1 MSQARGAPNLH
12 DSILRM
18 PFGHNTLTHRHAPRR
33 FGTPRIA
40 RADRH
45 PPMPTP
51 PEPGALTLFP
61 AATSL
66 TTNPY
71 PPPVSAPSRLE
82 SVCDR
87 LRLVIQLSAR
97 EIFNARAR
105 RAQGRKSAETGARS
119 GKNPGPER
127 SRCFSAGTAGWNRGT
142 DRGRGY
148 SVTPSGNESRDLGRW
163 PQNVRGRSLV
173 PAADGGVKSRPL
185 PLTQP
190 SAPGGG
196 EGEGCAALPRAAY
209 LRRQR
214 HGLWR

>member
-51 PEPGALTLFP
+51 PETR
-61 AATSL
+61 SSH
-66 TTNPY
+66 
-71 PPPVSAPSRLE
+71 PVPRVHQPHDQPLPTAGVRPITPR
-82 SVCDR
+82 
-87 LRLVIQLSAR
+87 
-97 EIFNARAR
+97 
-105 RAQGRKSAETGARS
+105 
-119 GKNPGPER
+119 ER
-127 SRCFSAGTAGWNRGT
+127 SRSSSPGYSVVCPEDIQCPCQAGPRMQNRGNRAQEAARTGTGALSMFQCGNTGRNRGT

-148 SVTPSGNESRDLGRW
+148 SVTPSGNESPALGGW
-163 PQNVRGRSLV
+163 PQNVGGRSLV
-173 PAADGGVKSRPL
+173 QAADGGGKSRPL

-190 SAPGGG
+190 SPPGGG
-196 EGEGCAALPRAAY
+196 EGEGGAALPRAFY
-209 LRRQR
+209 LR